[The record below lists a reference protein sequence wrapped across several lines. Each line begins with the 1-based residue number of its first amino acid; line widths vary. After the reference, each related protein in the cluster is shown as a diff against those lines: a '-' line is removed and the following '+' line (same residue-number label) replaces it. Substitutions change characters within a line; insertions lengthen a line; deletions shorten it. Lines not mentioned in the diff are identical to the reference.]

1 MGFTKHCQLSKHAW
15 HDVVHTTTV
24 SVTDT
29 VGKRVARRFSRATS
43 CPGTPSPG
51 ADVTRIG
58 PRVLIRGLTGAAG
71 PLQKDTKSGSAE
83 LTTQLLTISYAGH
96 PEHGQG

>member
-29 VGKRVARRFSRATS
+29 VGKRVARRFSTATS
-43 CPGTPSPG
+43 CPGTPLPG
-51 ADVTRIG
+51 GRRNPNRPPGEQCLRLNESRGAYPPG
-58 PRVLIRGLTGAAG
+58 PGY
-71 PLQKDTKSGSAE
+71 
-83 LTTQLLTISYAGH
+83 SYEG
-96 PEHGQG
+96 